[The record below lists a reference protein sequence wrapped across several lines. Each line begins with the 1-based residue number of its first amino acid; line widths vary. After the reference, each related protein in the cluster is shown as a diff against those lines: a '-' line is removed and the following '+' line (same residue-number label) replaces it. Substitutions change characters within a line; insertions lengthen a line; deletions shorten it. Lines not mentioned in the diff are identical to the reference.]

1 MRVGDR
7 YSVLE
12 DVNGVANAEGKK
24 NNGEFIPLFVLMLIF
39 NQHRNRTYRIND
51 GGNNRS

>member
-1 MRVGDR
+1 MMCVGDR

-24 NNGEFIPLFVLMLIF
+24 NNGDLSPLVCPDVDI
-39 NQHRNRTYRIND
+39 
-51 GGNNRS
+51 